1 MGTSMRNS
9 LNNPTNPAEMAAAL
23 RREWIA
29 INQWTIQR
37 LIFSMRRRCTAFIQ
51 ANRGMGPELI
61 GCLLFE

>member
-1 MGTSMRNS
+1 
-9 LNNPTNPAEMAAAL
+9 MAAAL